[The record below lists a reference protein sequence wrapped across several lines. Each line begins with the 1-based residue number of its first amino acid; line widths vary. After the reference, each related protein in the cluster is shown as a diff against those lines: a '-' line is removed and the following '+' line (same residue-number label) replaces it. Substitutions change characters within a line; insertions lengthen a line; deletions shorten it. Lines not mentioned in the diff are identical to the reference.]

1 MPNKLLLP
9 VRLGRAASEI
19 FVMMPQP
26 FIAAIPRLD
35 QPRAVARSMGHLVLM
50 AAIMSALALIVALA
64 TPRDDFWLLAFALL
78 RANGLVLIACVSCA
92 AAVVVMTQD
101 GLLAERP
108 AGVAVAY
115 AAMAQMV
122 IFSLPLLT
130 DNDDIIEW
138 SSVIQLMGVV
148 LAPLQAAA
156 LYVAFGVAPPSRLRL
171 RLLGNSIM
179 WGVLV
184 WVLLSLLS
192 WAAGLDMHY
201 FGPARAWL
209 Q

>member
-9 VRLGRAASEI
+9 VRLGRAAPEI
-19 FVMMPQP
+19 FVMIPQP

-64 TPRDDFWLLAFALL
+64 TPRDDFWLFVFALF
-78 RANGLVLIACVSCA
+78 RANGLVLIACASCA
-92 AAVVVMTQD
+92 AAVIVMTQD

-115 AAMAQMV
+115 AAMAQVV

-138 SSVIQLMGVV
+138 SSVIQLLGVV

-156 LYVAFGVAPPSRLRL
+156 LYVAFGVEPPSRLRL

-179 WGVLV
+179 WGILV
-184 WVLLSLLS
+184 WVFLSLLS

-201 FGPARAWL
+201 FGPTRAWL